1 MLGWRITVAEEL
13 LFLEERHIFPVLAQR
28 IPAFRKELELLTQH
42 KQIHAGLDK
51 LEAYLDQVKASKKD
65 LRLDE
70 LKVILDSFGPVLFAH
85 LDEEVRQIGPD
96 NLRKYYTLEEVKR
109 LPM

>member
-1 MLGWRITVAEEL
+1 MAEASA
-13 LFLEERHIFPVLAQR
+13 EERHIFPILAER
-28 IPAFRKELELLTQH
+28 IPAFRKELELLSQH

-51 LEAYLDQVKASKKD
+51 LEVYLDEVKVSQRD

-70 LKVILDSFGPVLFAH
+70 LKYSFGPVLFAH
-85 LDEEVRQIGPD
+85 LDDEVRQLGPE